1 MNTQNNSFL
10 LLGRTG
16 RFQPVFYL
24 MSFTGLLLICLSLSV
39 LFIPFDSIFSEIQN
53 KNVILAIQLSSFS
66 YVLVLFLLLASYIHK
81 RPILSFISSSNNFGY
96 KKALVTFVFFLI
108 INSLIELINYL
119 FLDQTYAFQFDFL
132 NFIALILVA
141 VSLLVLQSAAEEI
154 ILRGYI
160 LQALSSWKK
169 LKPIVALVISSL
181 IFASLH
187 ISNPE
192 FNEYGFVPM
201 FLAYMITAMFLG
213 AFAILGKGLEIPIGI
228 HAANNFYAAVIVNYK
243 ASALKTE
250 SLFILDSINIPLGLA
265 EYIIILLLFVM
276 IFYKMNWISHPN
288 TLI

>member
-1 MNTQNNSFL
+1 
-10 LLGRTG
+10 
-16 RFQPVFYL
+16 

-66 YVLVLFLLLASYIHK
+66 YVLVLFLLLASNIHK
-81 RPILSFISSSNNFGY
+81 RPILSFISSSNKFSY
-96 KKALVTFVFFLI
+96 KKALVTCVFLI
-108 INSLIELINYL
+108 INSLVEFINYL
-119 FLDQTYAFQFDFL
+119 FLDQTYAFQFDFI

-201 FLAYMITAMFLG
+201 FLAYLITAMFLG

-228 HAANNFYAAVIVNYK
+228 HAANNFYAAVLVNYK
-243 ASALKTE
+243 GSALKTE
-250 SLFILDSINIPLGLA
+250 SLFILDRINIPLGLA
-265 EYIIILLLFVM
+265 EYIIILLLFVV
-276 IFYKMNWISHPN
+276 IFYKINWISHPN
-288 TLI
+288 NLI